1 MSLISLKYSHLISD
15 YKLKII
21 HQSAAEMA
29 ACVFTDTLST
39 RMIIKGG
46 LCNYILGALR
56 LEKKERFLLIDDSNN
71 ICYQV
76 EITEIAR
83 NKKQADADFEIVNI
97 ENDIVKKIYNCFI
110 GVLKGT
116 AAAET
121 VERLTELG
129 ADSICFF
136 RSKYSQYDI
145 GDEKIERLVKIAAAA
160 SSQSRRLSA
169 PVIKRFD
176 FKELAAFITVAGSRT
191 FLMAEPS
198 LCFGPGGLKD
208 PAPEGGYDD
217 LYAPFISGDCRVIN
231 IISGPEGGFERD
243 EAGDIL
249 KLTDGRV
256 SILNL
261 KNVVLRAEF
270 APQAALAIIKNRCG
284 DL

>member
-1 MSLISLKYSHLISD
+1 MSLISLKYSQLISD

-21 HQSAAEMA
+21 HQSALEMA
-29 ACVFTDTLST
+29 ACVSIDELSK
-39 RMIIKGG
+39 RMIIKSG

-56 LEKKERFLLIDDSNN
+56 LEIKERFLLIDDSNN
-71 ICYQV
+71 ICYRV
-76 EITEIAR
+76 EIDEIAR
-83 NKKQADADFEIVNI
+83 NKKQASAGFEIINI
-97 ENDIVKKIYNCFI
+97 ENDIRKKIYNCFI

-129 ADSICFF
+129 ADSIFFF

-145 GDEKIERLVKIAAAA
+145 GDEKIDRLIKIAAAA
-160 SSQSRRLSA
+160 SSQSRRLNV
-169 PVIKRFD
+169 PVIKRLD
-176 FKELAAFITVAGSRT
+176 FKDLAAFITAADSRS

-198 LCFGPGGLKD
+198 IYCGSDGLKEF
-208 PAPEGGYDD
+208 AQGEDD
-217 LYAPFISGDCRVIN
+217 NLYAPFISGNCPVIN
-231 IISGPEGGFERD
+231 IISGPEGGFERG
-243 EAGDIL
+243 EAEGII
-249 KLTDGRV
+249 KLPDGRV

-270 APQAALAIIKNRCG
+270 APQAALAIIKNRYG

>member
-21 HQSAAEMA
+21 HQSAPEMDD
-29 ACVFTDTLST
+29 CVSADALSC
-39 RMIIKGG
+39 RMTFKGG

-56 LEKKERFLLIDDSNN
+56 LEKKDFFLLIDSFNN
-71 ICYQV
+71 ICYRV
-76 EITEIAR
+76 EIDEIAR
-83 NKKQADADFEIVNI
+83 NKKQADANFEIINI
-97 ENDIVKKIYNCFI
+97 ENDVSKKIYNCFI

-129 ADSICFF
+129 ADSIYFF
-136 RSKYSQYDI
+136 RSKYSQCDI
-145 GDEKIERLVKIAAAA
+145 GDEKIERLIKIAAAA
-160 SSQSRRLSA
+160 SSQSRRLSV
-169 PVIKRFD
+169 PVIKKLD
-176 FKELAAFITVAGSRT
+176 FKDLAAFITAADSRT

-198 LCFGPGGLKD
+198 IYFGAGGLKEA
-208 PAPEGGYDD
+208 APDGEDD
-217 LYAPFISGDCRVIN
+217 LYAPFINGGCSVIN
-231 IISGPEGGFERD
+231 IISGPEGGFERG
-243 EAGDIL
+243 EAERLI
-249 KLTDGRV
+249 KLQEGRV

>member
-21 HQSAAEMA
+21 HQSALEMA
-29 ACVFTDTLST
+29 ACVCIDELSS
-39 RMIIKGG
+39 RMTIKGG

-56 LEKKERFLLIDDSNN
+56 LEKKEKFLLIDSSNN
-71 ICYQV
+71 IYYRV
-76 EITEIAR
+76 EIDEIAR
-83 NKKQADADFEIVNI
+83 NKKQAIANFEIIII
-97 ENDIVKKIYNCFI
+97 ENDITKKIYNCFI

-129 ADSICFF
+129 ADSIFFF

-145 GDEKIERLVKIAAAA
+145 GDEKIDRLIKIADAA
-160 SSQSRRLSA
+160 SSQSRRLNV
-169 PVIKRFD
+169 PVIKRLD
-176 FKELAAFITVAGSRT
+176 FKDLAAFITAADSRS

-198 LCFGPGGLKD
+198 IYCGSDGLKEF
-208 PAPEGGYDD
+208 APHGEDND
-217 LYAPFISGDCRVIN
+217 LYAPFISGSCRIIN
-231 IISGPEGGFERD
+231 IISGPEGGFERG
-243 EAGDIL
+243 EAEGLL
-249 KLTDGRV
+249 KLPGSRV